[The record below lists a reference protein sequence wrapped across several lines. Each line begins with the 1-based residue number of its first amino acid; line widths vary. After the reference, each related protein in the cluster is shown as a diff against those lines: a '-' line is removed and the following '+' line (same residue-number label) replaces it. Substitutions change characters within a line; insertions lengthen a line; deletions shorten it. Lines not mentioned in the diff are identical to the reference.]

1 MSILTLFKIVL
12 SLPIAYGLAY
22 PFIHSTNGAPTG
34 GILGE
39 ISVFGP
45 AISAVVV
52 CVFLMLVVLYARDLV
67 KCLRLVSPEARAA
80 SPNSVWWMLVLPYN
94 FIEDFFI
101 MINIAKSLQT
111 ESMSNP
117 ALAQFTSFG
126 KVSGLAWC
134 VCQIISLLPNEVGSL
149 FGLIAMVFW
158 GWHWAFIR
166 RANRAMLESKPA

>member
-1 MSILTLFKIVL
+1 MSILTLFKIAL

-22 PFIHSTNGAPTG
+22 PFIHSTNSAPVG

-45 AISAVVV
+45 TISVVV
-52 CVFLMLVVLYARDLV
+52 VSVFLLLVVLYARDLA

-111 ESMSNP
+111 EALSNR

-126 KVSGLAWC
+126 KFSGLAWC
-134 VCQIISLLPNEVGSL
+134 ACQIISLLPNEVGSL
-149 FGLIAMVFW
+149 FGLIAIVFW

-166 RANRAMLESKPA
+166 RANRAMLEFKPA